1 MILRFFNHIIRFF
14 IRISAFLSREFYTVT
29 SQPRLFVIL
38 ILGPFLILL
47 LFGVSY
53 QNTFQTLRTAIVVPE
68 ENDVQAYVDAF
79 ADQQIANIEI
89 VNVTTEKTQAL
100 FDLQSRRLDLV
111 MEVPEKIP
119 ENIENNQQSVFNFYH
134 QEIDPYE
141 ISYVEIIISRLTD
154 RANRQV
160 LIASVEQSK
169 ALAQTYQTEVHT
181 LAQAEAQM
189 KEGFAPDSA
198 TNSQIMN
205 PNRNATILWFLLQSL
220 TAEENNPPSSAAETE
235 SKSAEAGLET
245 MDAQLSK
252 FVEMDSSV
260 LVAPFK
266 HDLHSLMEVEI
277 KPVHFYVP
285 AVLALLLQHIALSLA
300 ALSIVSDRFSGTME
314 IMRASPANAFEII
327 LGKYL
332 SFAIFLGVLTA
343 LLFGL
348 LYFVLGVPMLGNWRY
363 LALAAL
369 LVVLVS
375 LGFGFLISNF
385 VRSDSQAVQFSM
397 VFLLASI
404 FFSGFF
410 LQLYQ
415 LRWPAQIV
423 SWILPATYGIKTL
436 QDIMLR
442 GIQPQMNLL
451 WILAGMAIALFILN
465 WVRLHRLLV
474 QR

>member
-1 MILRFFNHIIRFF
+1 
-14 IRISAFLSREFYTVT
+14 
-29 SQPRLFVIL
+29 QPRLFVIL

-100 FDLQSRRLDLV
+100 IDLQSRRLDLV

-198 TNSQIMN
+198 TNPQIMN

-235 SKSAEAGLET
+235 SKSAEAGLE
-245 MDAQLSK
+245 
-252 FVEMDSSV
+252 
-260 LVAPFK
+260 
-266 HDLHSLMEVEI
+266 
-277 KPVHFYVP
+277 
-285 AVLALLLQHIALSLA
+285 
-300 ALSIVSDRFSGTME
+300 
-314 IMRASPANAFEII
+314 
-327 LGKYL
+327 
-332 SFAIFLGVLTA
+332 
-343 LLFGL
+343 
-348 LYFVLGVPMLGNWRY
+348 
-363 LALAAL
+363 
-369 LVVLVS
+369 
-375 LGFGFLISNF
+375 
-385 VRSDSQAVQFSM
+385 
-397 VFLLASI
+397 
-404 FFSGFF
+404 
-410 LQLYQ
+410 
-415 LRWPAQIV
+415 
-423 SWILPATYGIKTL
+423 
-436 QDIMLR
+436 
-442 GIQPQMNLL
+442 
-451 WILAGMAIALFILN
+451 
-465 WVRLHRLLV
+465 
-474 QR
+474 